1 MIRTFVAVDLKDES
15 TISQIQ
21 EFTKE
26 LKRNQPKIKLVEPE
40 NLHVTLKF
48 IGNIPENFAP
58 KIYKIIDEDLNQKIF
73 KNSKSQYVLKGVG
86 QFRGYSVIWIKIHG
100 DLSPLNEAKRIL
112 EEKLFRELN
121 IKKDKRLEFQPH
133 LTIGRLK
140 KERVNYKTFDVFKKI
155 IKENKDREFG
165 PFTITKIKFKKS
177 TLTPTGPIYTDLSY

>member
-48 IGNIPENFAP
+48 IGNIPENF
-58 KIYKIIDEDLNQKIF
+58 
-73 KNSKSQYVLKGVG
+73 SKSQYVLKGVG